1 MTDAE
6 VTQLRHEID
15 AVMYAINSQK
25 IEIER
30 LTEALDGETTE
41 NMRLKHEIE
50 RLQKQENTVAKLYY
64 LKGVRDFAKRVRE
77 DFYLTVPAVDIVNKI
92 LKDLVGETKNGE
104 KKD

>member
-50 RLQKQENTVAKLYY
+50 RLQKQEETVAKLYHK
-64 LKGVRDFAKRVRE
+64 KGVKDFAK
-77 DFYLTVPAVDIVNKI
+77 YLIDKAEGVTINTFDIPDYVAEMESEN
-92 LKDLVGETKNGE
+92 DG
-104 KKD
+104 